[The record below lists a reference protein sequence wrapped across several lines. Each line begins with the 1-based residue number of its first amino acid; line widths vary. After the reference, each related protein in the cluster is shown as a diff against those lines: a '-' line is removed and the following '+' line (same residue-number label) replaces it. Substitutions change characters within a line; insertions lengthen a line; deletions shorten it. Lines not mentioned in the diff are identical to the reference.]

1 MNHDLTSEVITSLGS
16 PGEYVL
22 NNKEYEALLNLFHQF
37 NAAFNYL
44 PDYIK
49 SAYFARLYQR

>member
-1 MNHDLTSEVITSLGS
+1 MDTYH
-16 PGEYVL
+16 L
-22 NNKEYEALLNLFHQF
+22 NDKEYEALLNLFHQF